1 VPSAEGATRYDW
13 GRPDDLTPFAADLPS
28 PKSIDLARDIFDGEF
43 DAYSWRQLC
52 AAVRCL
58 GKGGRI
64 VTDRLHGHILAI
76 MMQKQHDLHDN
87 SYGKNSSFY
96 RTWTNTCPLVTFVG
110 RTDSERAHLSVT
122 PSNQVAPAEVY
133 PAVAP
138 EGAEMSRSANLDGQ
152 SVNLGDKKRTAQKRI
167 GIVVPYRNREQH
179 LFKFIPHLISYFHRE
194 AAKEITDF
202 KIIIVEQDDDL
213 PFNRGG
219 LLNAGFLAVADLVDY
234 VCFHDVDYLPMW
246 ADYSYAASP
255 TRIIWWGMHARPIR
269 VNDLTRRTAA
279 PLTGLGAVTLFSNEQ
294 FRRVNGYSN
303 RFFGWGFEDKDLA
316 ARCSLHSLTIAQRDG
331 TFIPLDHDNAGFLAD
346 GSKSP
351 AWLENEQRYADNQ
364 RQYAL
369 HGTGHEGL
377 SNFSA
382 HMSPIERARVSGLD
396 DAETA
401 DVMHLLVNFGEPQ
414 AVKRQGIGTLRL
426 FKTAPTIAPLSEGV
440 INADKEP
447 SSKTASPLTSVGRVP
462 TAGV

>member
-1 VPSAEGATRYDW
+1 M
-13 GRPDDLTPFAADLPS
+13 RPDDLTAFAAGAPS

-58 GKGGRI
+58 AQGSRI

-110 RTDSERAHLSVT
+110 RADSERAHLSVT
-122 PSNQVAPAEVY
+122 PSNQVVPAEVY
-133 PAVAP
+133 PAAAP

-152 SVNLGDKKRTAQKRI
+152 SVNLGDKKRAAQKRI
-167 GIVVPYRNREQH
+167 GIVVPYRNRERH
-179 LFKFIPHLISYFHRE
+179 LVNFIPHLISYFHRE
-194 AAKEITDF
+194 AAKKIADF

-219 LLNAGFLAVADLVDY
+219 LLNAGFLTVADLVDY

-246 ADYSYAASP
+246 ADYSYTASP

-269 VNDLTRRTAA
+269 VNDPARWTAA
-279 PLTGLGAVTLFSNEQ
+279 PKIGLGAVTLFANEQ
-294 FRRVNGYSN
+294 FRKVNGYSN

-316 ARCSLHSLTIAQRDG
+316 ARCRLHSLTIAQRDG
-331 TFIPLDHDNAGFLAD
+331 TFIPLDHDNAGFLDD

-351 AWLENEQRYADNQ
+351 VWLKNEQQYAENQ
-364 RQYAL
+364 REYEF
-369 HGTGHEGL
+369 HSTNRDGL
-377 SNFSA
+377 STFAA
-382 HMSPIERARVSGLD
+382 HTSTVERVPTAGLD
-396 DAETA
+396 DGEKA
-401 DVMHLLVNFGEPQ
+401 DVMHLLVNFGELQ
-414 AVKRQGIGTLRL
+414 AVRRASTTVDLLKKAPIISIDDYLRA
-426 FKTAPTIAPLSEGV
+426 KPG
-440 INADKEP
+440 
-447 SSKTASPLTSVGRVP
+447 SKP
-462 TAGV
+462 